1 MPLTPQRLDNNIRHR
16 LPALPA
22 LRAVPV
28 RVAIAAPRIPILLHE
43 RRAGIERIAALSA
56 KEVSGVPLRAA
67 RDDDFT
73 LDRRLARFAA
83 GAEEFVEVE
92 GAVEA
97 EGGIAVGLFGV
108 VEFFDG
114 QVFGNQAGLAGFNS
128 L

>member
-28 RVAIAAPRIPILLHE
+28 RVAIAAPRIPILLHK

-56 KEVSGVPLRAA
+56 EEVSGVPLRAA

-97 EGGIAVGLFGV
+97 EGGLAVAFFGV
-108 VEFFDG
+108 VQFFDC
-114 QVFGNQAGLAGFNS
+114 QVFGDHAGLAGFDS